1 MFNLKVEL
9 KRIIT
14 LPKKFKKIIK
24 RIKMKLQKKLGLK

>member
-14 LPKKFKKIIK
+14 LIKIIKKIIK
-24 RIKMKLQKKLGLK
+24 RIKMKL

>member
-14 LPKKFKKIIK
+14 LTKKIKKIIK
-24 RIKMKLQKKLGLK
+24 RIKMKL